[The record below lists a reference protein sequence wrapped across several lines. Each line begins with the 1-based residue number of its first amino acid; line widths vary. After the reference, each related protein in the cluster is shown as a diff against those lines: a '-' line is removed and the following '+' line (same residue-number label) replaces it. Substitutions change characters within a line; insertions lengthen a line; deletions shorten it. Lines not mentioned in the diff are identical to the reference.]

1 MESEIKILKEQ
12 RMFKKKIIEK
22 MELQNKRYDKAFKI
36 IQTLIKENENL
47 KKLNL
52 NAPKT
57 KTGKKTKKLSPKKTS
72 VKGTSNNLTELT
84 NNIEITTLFSKYS
97 TALLNVIKFRDLL
110 NDKKKV
116 IKEKINNFLESQ
128 EEPNQIILA
137 NAILIIEKFIN
148 ENLDPFIGIPI
159 DKYYFK
165 LLDLL
170 DAILDVIKLE
180 ENLKKIEVITSKD
193 LKSKDIFVKKDITK
207 LGDKIEKLKT
217 SDLEGIDKK
226 TILFNVDGKQY
237 NLNNLE
243 EMTRTVKKF
252 SLKKNPILS

>member
-128 EEPNQIILA
+128 EEPNQ
-137 NAILIIEKFIN
+137 
-148 ENLDPFIGIPI
+148 
-159 DKYYFK
+159 
-165 LLDLL
+165 
-170 DAILDVIKLE
+170 
-180 ENLKKIEVITSKD
+180 
-193 LKSKDIFVKKDITK
+193 
-207 LGDKIEKLKT
+207 
-217 SDLEGIDKK
+217 
-226 TILFNVDGKQY
+226 
-237 NLNNLE
+237 
-243 EMTRTVKKF
+243 
-252 SLKKNPILS
+252 